1 VAVAYSILSTSY
13 LKRKYLWQR
22 GSMNKQK
29 VLLVDDES
37 NILSLFGEVLEREGY
52 GVTLLKA
59 VKKVLKN
66 LRLIYLMLS
75 SQTCIC
81 PAYRGLTSLKR

>member
-1 VAVAYSILSTSY
+1 
-13 LKRKYLWQR
+13 
-22 GSMNKQK
+22 MNKQK

-66 LRLIYLMLS
+66 
-75 SQTCIC
+75 
-81 PAYRGLTSLKR
+81 